1 MKIELIS
8 LDSLIPFE
16 NNPRKGLNVDK
27 VAASIKEF
35 GFQQPV
41 VINKNKIILAGHTR
55 YFASKKLNLTEVPCI
70 IAELNEL
77 KQKAY
82 RIADN
87 KVAQDNYWD
96 FDKLEL
102 EFNNLLD
109 NNYDLINTGFDK
121 AELDNLINKTIK
133 DENDSDNEITEKNL
147 EPANKCPSCGY
158 EYD

>member
-16 NNPRKGLNVDK
+16 NNPRKGLNIDK

-35 GFQQPV
+35 GFQQPI

-102 EFNNLLD
+102 EFNDLLD

-133 DENDSDNEITEKNL
+133 DENNSDNEITEKNL
-147 EPANKCPSCGY
+147 EPSNKCPSCGY